1 MTDRQKII
9 DVIIKKLWQRLNN
22 VLRVHSPILLNW
34 SVLEII
40 SSREFIR
47 NTSPGQFHAHI
58 FLPLFFYFTQ
68 CYLYAST
75 SCAQNVRLSIW
86 FQQTIGLY
94 IWFSVRVCVEEGGL
108 ACIMKTIFCVF
119 HFPYELNILML
130 CFCISG
136 QWLSSH
142 VKLTFLWI

>member
-9 DVIIKKLWQRLNN
+9 DVIIKKVWQRLNN

-40 SSREFIR
+40 FSREFIR
-47 NTSPGQFHAHI
+47 NMSPGQFHAHI
-58 FLPLFFYFTQ
+58 FLALFFDFMQ
-68 CYLYAST
+68 CYFYAGT
-75 SCAQNVRLSIW
+75 SCAQKVRWSIW
-86 FQQTIGLY
+86 FQQTISLY
-94 IWFSVRVCVEEGGL
+94 IWFCVRVCVEGG

-119 HFPYELNILML
+119 HFPFELNILML